1 MIKDEVLFVFSAR
14 LFSIT
19 SFYSLG
25 IPFDGE
31 WRRKR
36 PMAGERG
43 RSAKKR
49 WRGAGGA
56 CKKSAS
62 SFTALRSPSPPRRK
76 FDSPKKE
83 EEEEVGEVS
92 GSADSERTT
101 EIAGENL
108 EKTTLESS
116 HSSVSSRF
124 LLAKP
129 QVLLTTLTCCSPP

>member
-1 MIKDEVLFVFSAR
+1 MIKDEVLFLFSAR

-56 CKKSAS
+56 CKEGAS
-62 SFTALRSPSPPRRK
+62 SFTVLR

-83 EEEEVGEVS
+83 EEEEVGGVS

>member
-1 MIKDEVLFVFSAR
+1 MIKDEVLFLFSAR

-56 CKKSAS
+56 CKEGAS
-62 SFTALRSPSPPRRK
+62 SFTVLR

-83 EEEEVGEVS
+83 EEEEEVGGVS

>member
-1 MIKDEVLFVFSAR
+1 MIKDEVLFLFSAR

-56 CKKSAS
+56 CKEGAS
-62 SFTALRSPSPPRRK
+62 SFTVLR
-76 FDSPKKE
+76 FDSPKKK
-83 EEEEVGEVS
+83 EEEEVGGVS
-92 GSADSERTT
+92 GSADSERTA

-108 EKTTLESS
+108 EKTTLE
-116 HSSVSSRF
+116 SSVSSRF